1 MRKSVYGVI
10 GLFSL
15 TSLTMTLAQDKP
27 TDLGVVDVIS
37 TSPLSGSEIESG
49 KLPAHIQHVDAEQLQ
64 KSQTI
69 SLADYMDRFLSG
81 VSTNEAQNNPL
92 QPDIFYRGFV
102 ASPLLG
108 MPQGL
113 STYINGVRFNEPFG
127 DTVNWDLIP
136 QNAIDSM
143 TLYSGSNPVY
153 GLNSLG
159 GAISAKTKT
168 GFSAPLHQLE
178 VYGGSWDRHSE
189 ELTSGWN
196 NDTWGYFI
204 DLHHFED
211 GGWRNHSATKAE
223 QAFGTLSWRGD
234 KGSLDL
240 SLAANDNNMTGNG
253 AAPVQLL
260 QQNRKAVF
268 THPDST
274 TTKMFFSE
282 LQGSYDV
289 TDKIEVSGNAYFR
302 QNRMKSFNADSG
314 DYASCAAPDQTTDQA
329 AAAQAL
335 ADAEA
340 AAQTA
345 ADNLTAVTADNQAA
359 ADSVA
364 AAEAAVAAAQAAADA
379 AAVALATANLAAA
392 QTASALTAGNLA
404 TATTDNQAALDA
416 LNTANADNLTTM
428 NSLNQ
433 IATARQKLLCAPNDV
448 AVIDTKGN
456 QVDATS
462 AVQGA
467 INNYS
472 QTNMRSRGGTVQ
484 TVFANDLFKHENN
497 LTTGVSYDYSEVNF
511 SSDTELASLTNTRGT
526 TRSNI
531 FIDESKVRLHTNTST
546 VGVYLTDSFSITDK
560 LTATVAGRYNYI
572 HVNMAD
578 EYIKDPTKTLN
589 GSHTFDR
596 LNPSAGLTY
605 QALSNLNL
613 YGNYSEST
621 RAPSPVELSCADPE
635 APCKLPN
642 SFVADPP
649 LEQVVAKTWET
660 GVRGDLDNLLG
671 KGGLKWNLGFFHTI
685 NNNDIIFRRDAAS
698 STISQGYFD
707 NVGKTRRYGI
717 EAGTS
722 ADYPQLFSSIDD
734 WHFATNYTYLNA
746 RFLTPFDGLNPRN
759 PDEIAVV
766 HKGSKI
772 PGIPEH
778 IFKASVGVDLW
789 EKFSL
794 GLNGQYSGDRYLRG
808 DEANR
813 NAKSSGYW
821 LFNATA
827 DYKVTK
833 NFTIFGKLDNIF
845 DKNYNSFGVY
855 GNATQVLGDSYND
868 GRFFSPGMP
877 RAGWIG
883 VRLSL

>member
-314 DYASCAAPDQTTDQA
+314 DYASCAAPDQTEDQA

-335 ADAEA
+335 ADAET

-416 LNTANADNLTTM
+416 LNAANADNLTTM

-511 SSDTELASLTNTRGT
+511 SSDTELASLTDTRST

-621 RAPSPVELSCADPE
+621 RAPSPVELSCADPQ

-642 SFVADPP
+642 SFVSDPD
-649 LEQVVAKTWET
+649 LKQVVAKTWET
-660 GVRGDLDNLLG
+660 GLRGDLDNLLG

-759 PDEIAVV
+759 PNEIAVV